1 MLDVLIKNGKIV
13 DGSCAPGFYGDVAV
27 KNGKIV
33 KISPAIYDPAV
44 HTIDAAGLVV
54 SPGFIDCHNHS
65 DKNIF
70 YAYSAY
76 NALEQG
82 VTTLIAGQCGAGAAP
97 YYNGMLGTLSA
108 EELEIE
114 IARRKDMKSYLSA
127 VDRLALGANMAFF
140 VGHNNLRGKAMGYSA
155 DIPDRDQMKSMQF
168 DLIEAMEAGCL
179 GFSTG
184 LIYAPS
190 AHASTDELIELAR
203 VMVPYGGIYVSH
215 IRGEDH
221 RVLGALD
228 EAIRIGREAG
238 VQVHISHLKVMGLQ
252 NAGLAE
258 QLLQR
263 IDKANEE
270 GIVVHADQYP
280 YEASSSSLSSRIP
293 AKFHDGGKAK
303 LLERID
309 DQRIRCQIDEY
320 GLDYDTMYITSLP
333 QTPDYIGRFVG
344 QIARDENRAPVDV
357 LCDILLANKGQGS
370 GIYFNQ
376 NAQDLMKILSHPRV
390 FGGSDSS
397 NMPEHRPDANA
408 GGERHPRGQG
418 CMVRRL
424 AMQRDHKLCSLETS
438 VHRVTGAPAQALHLP
453 GQGLLREGA
462 DANITVFNYEGLR
475 DHATYRQ
482 PYRANEGIVYVL
494 VNGEIAVMHGK
505 ATGTTAGK
513 VLRVK

>member
-1 MLDVLIKNGKIV
+1 MLDVLIRNGKIV
-13 DGSCAPGFYGDVAV
+13 DGSGVPGFYGDVAV
-27 KNGKIV
+27 KAGKIV
-33 KISPAIYDPAV
+33 KIAPVIAEPAV
-44 HTIDAAGLVV
+44 QTIDATGLVV
-54 SPGFIDCHNHS
+54 APGFIDCHNHS

-70 YAYSAY
+70 ANHSAY

-82 VTTLIAGQCGAGAAP
+82 VTTLVAGQCGTSAAP
-97 YYNGMLGTLSA
+97 YFPGLLGKLSDDERDAVMLQ
-108 EELEIE
+108 
-114 IARRKDMKSYLSA
+114 RKDMCSC
-127 VDRLALGANMAFF
+127 LAAIDQLDLGANMAFF
-140 VGHNNLRGKAMGYSA
+140 VGHNNLRGKAMGFAA
-155 DIPDRDQMKSMQF
+155 DVPTRDQMKSMQL

-190 AHASTDELIELAR
+190 AHATTEELIELAR
-203 VMVPYGGIYVSH
+203 AMVPYGGIYVSH

-228 EAIRIGREAG
+228 EAISIGREAG

-270 GIVVHADQYP
+270 GIVVYADQYP

-303 LLERID
+303 LLERIA
-309 DQRIRCQIDEY
+309 DQQIRRQIDEY

-333 QTPDYIGRFVG
+333 QTPDYVRKFVG
-344 QIARDENRAPVDV
+344 QIAREENRAPVDV

-376 NAQDLMKILSHPRV
+376 NAQDLMKIMAHPRV

-397 NMPEHRPDANA
+397 NFPQQRPDVDAYA
-408 GGERHPRGQG
+408 TSHPRGQG

-424 AMQRDHKLCSLETS
+424 AMQRDHKLCSLETA
-438 VHRVTGAPAQALHLP
+438 VHRVTGAPAQALHLS
-453 GQGLLREGA
+453 GQGLLREGL
-462 DANITVFNYEGLR
+462 DANITVFNYAALR
-475 DHATYRQ
+475 DHATYQQ
-482 PYRANEGIVYVL
+482 PYRANEGIIHVL
-494 VNGEIAVMHGK
+494 VNGEIAVMHSK

-513 VLRVK
+513 VLRV